1 VTVVRAGVAA
11 ALATS
16 LVAAGCGGNDESKEA
31 AESETSTPQQALT
44 QVRATRDGLTEAL
57 STYRSGDH
65 AAADKQVGDTYLE
78 HFEQVEGALEKADKE
93 LNEQLEDGIREE
105 LRGKMKAN
113 AANADIQRLA
123 DEIMANLDRAEAAL
137 R

>member
-1 VTVVRAGVAA
+1 MGLLT
-11 ALATS
+11 
-16 LVAAGCGGNDESKEA
+16 AGCGGSDESKET
-31 AESETSTPQQALT
+31 AESESSTPQQALT
-44 QVRATRDGLTEAL
+44 QVRATREGLTEAL
-57 STYRSGDH
+57 RTYRSGDH
-65 AAADKQVGDTYLE
+65 DAADRQVGDAYLE
-78 HFEQVEGALEKADKE
+78 HFELVEGTLEKADKE

-113 AANADIQRLA
+113 AANAEIQRLA